1 MRWRSWGPAL
11 LAVCLCAPALS
22 VTASAAASPPLNCPS
37 PGQPAPPANRAL
49 STPASS
55 GTKPAAPP
63 TPTPDVAALCAR
75 QAQIEATRLQLN
87 SNVTVAMAVQERLTR
102 SLEENARQQAVI
114 QARIVEV
121 RGELK
126 ALDDQIERLTAAEVL
141 TEAGIQRDRA
151 EAGSLARSIYRT
163 PDSLLLAALKAHSL
177 GQLISISA
185 DLLATGV
192 RVQRSQRQL
201 IADLHRLEAE
211 RAAAV
216 AARTA
221 KRDLEQELAKQSDK
235 VAQLQ
240 REQEESTRLLAG
252 QIARTR
258 AELDRLARQ
267 SGELARQITAAL
279 EAEQNVILAA
289 AMQQA
294 WAQAMLWEASPGHPS
309 VGISAHHS
317 KAFRFIW
324 PEPSGVVSQR
334 FGPTELALAPPYGP
348 YPHFHTGIDIAD
360 AAGTSVLAADD
371 GVVAVVGHGT
381 TGYGNFVVLAHRDS
395 MMTLYGHLQATLV
408 EPGDMVTQRQPIGLE
423 GSSGN
428 STGPHVHFELRIRDE
443 PNDPAPYLPPG
454 APSTSGMDGT

>member
-1 MRWRSWGPAL
+1 MSPRSAGIAL
-11 LAVCLCAPALS
+11 LAALLCAALLGAGS
-22 VTASAAASPPLNCPS
+22 AVAAPTPPVCPSAA
-37 PGQPAPPANRAL
+37 PAGPA
-49 STPASS
+49 TPRPTPTA
-55 GTKPAAPP
+55 TPKPATAKP
-63 TPTPDVAALCAR
+63 TSAPTPDVAALCAR

-102 SLEENARQQAVI
+102 SLEENARQQAAI

-121 RGELK
+121 RAELN
-126 ALDDQIERLTAAEVL
+126 ALDQQIDRLAQAQL
-141 TEAGIQRDRA
+141 RTEAGIERDRV
-151 EAGSLARSIYRT
+151 EAGALARSIYRT

-185 DLLATGV
+185 DLLSTGV

-211 RAAAV
+211 RAAAE
-216 AARTA
+216 AARSA
-221 KRDLEQELAKQSDK
+221 KRDLQQELAKQSEK

-252 QIARTR
+252 QIARTQ

-267 SGELARQITAAL
+267 SVEIAHQITAAL
-279 EAEQNVILAA
+279 EAEQNVILAT

-294 WAQAMLWEASPGHPS
+294 WAQVILWEASSGHPS

-324 PEPSGVVSQR
+324 PEPAGVVSQR

-360 AAGTSVLAADD
+360 AAGTPVLAADD

-381 TGYGNFVVLAHRDS
+381 TGYGNYVVLAHRDS
-395 MMTLYGHLQATLV
+395 LMTLYGHLQATVV

-428 STGPHVHFELRIRDE
+428 STGPHVHFELRIHDE